1 MCDFQRLDKK
11 RVSRDDRV
19 VTIAAG
25 FAVTDERFLDARKRR
40 EAVSAAEE
48 LLTLAVVLLA
58 APETFAARGG
68 DALPRAALDA
78 AARGVGAA
86 VAGGDRYCASFAWR
100 AVLVFEKALRS
111 SVPSVRAAAAS
122 ALARRDASGR
132 NDFADACAALLFRR
146 HDVGVPRP
154 SFFNLRRWWD
164 VALAEPEYRA
174 ANAARETGL
183 TRGKKLDA
191 AWRGAYL
198 TPWRIVARAKARAF
212 VEFDVGG
219 IETGRSDGRGD
230 ERMHLFLRALD
241 PTGASL
247 GGTPLAEAG
256 LDAADAEQAS
266 LKELRT
272 KLRRDRARRARQKAS
287 ERRSASDDFFS
298 VDATDAFS
306 DAFSSLS
313 DESSDDFDLA
323 RGSDE
328 ALAQSHYAPDVSAR
342 RRAERHERRDAKA
355 YGVTAAAVAAASL
368 RRFAPPR
375 RNFAEPPRRSW
386 RRFLLS
392 FGASAGLR
400 EARKKQDA
408 LRINLA
414 NRTLASLL
422 DAALGG
428 EGDQVRAA
436 NAPANAD
443 VADDERRRQNK
454 SSPLVFLRTIADAA
468 SGRGVTATAVDG
480 GAIAGG
486 HGHARSG
493 PDAIPEPLP
502 ALTYRA
508 MAFLFLGLVV
518 ETPPPP
524 RPGAVPPAGAAAAA
538 AAAAALALRGGGVPA
553 FLKTDYFDGGDPA
566 ATPPSRT
573 YLAAALRA
581 CGGVD
586 RPPLVASRASE
597 FVTALAARRRTRGAL
612 LRALAAVMADAAAPT
627 LNPKRVA
634 LDEDARVTLCVRALG
649 MARRAAELARRDR
662 VVAAQLSIL
671 AAHAHLRGDRAALV
685 GDKDAESNTN
695 TRSRRRM
702 FLKLR
707 ASAACD
713 AARRVDRDSLVAA
726 SRGATRLLGDASPDV
741 RVAAAG
747 AIAALATVLVAAEA
761 SFAAAAVA
769 ARVGEC
775 HADRGD
781 GDVPAGRWSVPRDD
795 WQQGL
800 GEGDDDMVPE
810 GDAVAEAAEE
820 GAAEEE
826 AAEEERAEKKKK
838 EAPKRSRHADFSAP
852 VKEEESTRT
861 RLEEDEALDPEKAL
875 PSGDRRTPN
884 AAKTKKTSAAT
895 DPLEGAFVPA
905 ATSRLFDSARL
916 LVSLDRAAAQ
926 DTHPGARD
934 ALLAAREAVASA
946 RARAVAAARRVATGG
961 VLGAHVSTW
970 ASLCADASLPG
981 VVDATVTL
989 KFEALVR
996 PMRRRIAEA
1005 RRLSRQQVDANAA
1018 GDVDVEAARALEW
1031 EARRATE
1038 EEVAAY
1044 GLLDEGDDVDD
1055 VEDKKTKTRTAAT
1068 DAAGVFTSAPASIAA
1083 YGSRETSNVQGVAE
1097 IVSSRGAPRDAEIE
1111 SASESASSRAARE
1124 AEAFAKK
1131 KKPKSPTKTRV
1142 TSPVRVAET
1151 LDEAHVAYLA
1161 RVKRLARRAAESH
1174 DDAPLTAGELVR
1186 TTGPTKQTVAA
1197 VMTMLGRSVAK
1208 QHEKHEHAARAR
1220 VAHRWREAREKDARR
1235 EAEKNIPLHLLRR
1248 GGNPPLTNA
1257 TNVASSSREARV
1269 SRAPVDLAALRA
1281 ARRDAPPGGDMQL
1294 SRPTGSRPALE
1305 RARAAD
1311 AFRRVA
1317 ETDTHRDAVAARRA
1331 KQAAEDAVKAARKAE
1346 ISRRYYGTDTFKK
1359 PVVKKNLDADG
1370 PRVVKDSSGRTWM
1383 M

>member
-1 MCDFQRLDKK
+1 
-11 RVSRDDRV
+11 
-19 VTIAAG
+19 
-25 FAVTDERFLDARKRR
+25 
-40 EAVSAAEE
+40 
-48 LLTLAVVLLA
+48 
-58 APETFAARGG
+58 
-68 DALPRAALDA
+68 
-78 AARGVGAA
+78 
-86 VAGGDRYCASFAWR
+86 
-100 AVLVFEKALRS
+100 
-111 SVPSVRAAAAS
+111 
-122 ALARRDASGR
+122 
-132 NDFADACAALLFRR
+132 
-146 HDVGVPRP
+146 
-154 SFFNLRRWWD
+154 
-164 VALAEPEYRA
+164 
-174 ANAARETGL
+174 
-183 TRGKKLDA
+183 
-191 AWRGAYL
+191 
-198 TPWRIVARAKARAF
+198 
-212 VEFDVGG
+212 
-219 IETGRSDGRGD
+219 
-230 ERMHLFLRALD
+230 
-241 PTGASL
+241 
-247 GGTPLAEAG
+247 
-256 LDAADAEQAS
+256 
-266 LKELRT
+266 
-272 KLRRDRARRARQKAS
+272 
-287 ERRSASDDFFS
+287 
-298 VDATDAFS
+298 
-306 DAFSSLS
+306 
-313 DESSDDFDLA
+313 
-323 RGSDE
+323 
-328 ALAQSHYAPDVSAR
+328 
-342 RRAERHERRDAKA
+342 
-355 YGVTAAAVAAASL
+355 
-368 RRFAPPR
+368 
-375 RNFAEPPRRSW
+375 
-386 RRFLLS
+386 
-392 FGASAGLR
+392 
-400 EARKKQDA
+400 
-408 LRINLA
+408 
-414 NRTLASLL
+414 
-422 DAALGG
+422 
-428 EGDQVRAA
+428 
-436 NAPANAD
+436 
-443 VADDERRRQNK
+443 
-454 SSPLVFLRTIADAA
+454 
-468 SGRGVTATAVDG
+468 
-480 GAIAGG
+480 
-486 HGHARSG
+486 
-493 PDAIPEPLP
+493 
-502 ALTYRA
+502 
-508 MAFLFLGLVV
+508 
-518 ETPPPP
+518 
-524 RPGAVPPAGAAAAA
+524 
-538 AAAAALALRGGGVPA
+538 
-553 FLKTDYFDGGDPA
+553 
-566 ATPPSRT
+566 
-573 YLAAALRA
+573 
-581 CGGVD
+581 
-586 RPPLVASRASE
+586 
-597 FVTALAARRRTRGAL
+597 
-612 LRALAAVMADAAAPT
+612 
-627 LNPKRVA
+627 
-634 LDEDARVTLCVRALG
+634 
-649 MARRAAELARRDR
+649 
-662 VVAAQLSIL
+662 
-671 AAHAHLRGDRAALV
+671 
-685 GDKDAESNTN
+685 
-695 TRSRRRM
+695 
-702 FLKLR
+702 
-707 ASAACD
+707 
-713 AARRVDRDSLVAA
+713 
-726 SRGATRLLGDASPDV
+726 
-741 RVAAAG
+741 
-747 AIAALATVLVAAEA
+747 
-761 SFAAAAVA
+761 
-769 ARVGEC
+769 
-775 HADRGD
+775 
-781 GDVPAGRWSVPRDD
+781 
-795 WQQGL
+795 
-800 GEGDDDMVPE
+800 MVPE

-820 GAAEEE
+820 E
-826 AAEEERAEKKKK
+826 AAAEERAEKKKK

-934 ALLAAREAVASA
+934 ALLAAREAVASS

-1124 AEAFAKK
+1124 AKTFAKK